1 MGMNIKSEKAH
12 QLAKQLARETGESM
26 TAVIEQALEEKL
38 IRLGRH
44 QERAARLRRI
54 NEIVA
59 GLPPVPPG
67 VTSDHS
73 DLYDEDGL
81 PA

>member
-12 QLAKQLARETGESM
+12 RLAKQLANSTGESM
-26 TAVIEQALEEKL
+26 TAVVEQALEEKL
-38 IRLGRH
+38 SRLNRDLEKEWRY
-44 QERAARLRRI
+44 QRLR
-54 NEIVA
+54 EIVA
-59 GLPPVPPG
+59 QMPPIPQG